1 MNSTF
6 DSFVHKISSPFR
18 FGFFLATKLPAAF
31 FVGLKLK
38 QINEQSCTILVKHSW
53 FSKNPFKSVYF
64 AAEAM
69 AAERASEDIARINV
83 RKKKNEIYKQK
94 YGTNPESDDISTL
107 EKRGYF
113 RVDFGDEGFQH
124 GETYSGEEDT
134 RRRREEYYA
143 RRGSTAP
150 NKFLDYQKRIANM
163 GKQILSNTRGN
174 G

>member
-69 AAERASEDIARINV
+69 AAELSTGLLAIGHIHNKSSKVSMLVIKMEAQFSKKGTGKLYFTCADGIAFQNTIAEAIRTREGQTLVSKSI
-83 RKKKNEIYKQK
+83 
-94 YGTNPESDDISTL
+94 GTN
-107 EKRGYF
+107 EK
-113 RVDFGDEGFQH
+113 
-124 GETYSGEEDT
+124 GETVAEFNFTWGFKAKS
-134 RRRREEYYA
+134 
-143 RRGSTAP
+143 
-150 NKFLDYQKRIANM
+150 
-163 GKQILSNTRGN
+163 
-174 G
+174 

>member
-1 MNSTF
+1 MPDPKKPNLSAQALRNAEKNRMTRSRYDAMST
-6 DSFVHKISSPFR
+6 
-18 FGFFLATKLPAAF
+18 
-31 FVGLKLK
+31 
-38 QINEQSCTILVKHSW
+38 EQKDAYHARVNAEEKASAEARLEANKTAGTES
-53 FSKNPFKSVYF
+53 
-64 AAEAM
+64 EAM

-83 RKKKNEIYKQK
+83 RKKKNEIYKKK